1 MFLGKL
7 KSGNVIKANP
17 VIIWRKDLFVVW
29 KSNSWIIQIKG
40 HILIWILKQYFY
52 SLQFSQSNAIYIVLI
67 KFPIKNL
74 FTAFHFYSTID
85 IFHCPEF
92 TKTLF
97 CYKGRKKSI
106 INLIS
111 WLFSCIIPIL
121 VHHTRSSCSNLLI
134 SL

>member
-7 KSGNVIKANP
+7 KLGNVIKANP

-40 HILIWILKQYFY
+40 HILIQILKQHFN
-52 SLQFSQSNAIYIVLI
+52 FNAINIVLM
-67 KFPIKNL
+67 KFLITNL
-74 FTAFHFYSTID
+74 FTTCLFLFNHRYLSLPRIHKD
-85 IFHCPEF
+85 IVFMSR
-92 TKTLF
+92 

-121 VHHTRSSCSNLLI
+121 VYYTRSSCSNLLI